1 MRFIAVA
8 GVIAVVF
15 ASANLPLASAHAA
28 VDQTTDQCFT
38 TPGGAVDI
46 TYAGPVGQSFR
57 PTRAR
62 LTGVDIALQ
71 DFDVDSVNPTV
82 RIQIREGTISGL
94 VVGQTTSVVPDG
106 INQEWWHIDFPTD
119 VLVTPGNTYVIHVSL
134 VGVGQNLVIFHTGP
148 PDPYVDGSWI
158 FQGSESPHVDL
169 CFATYGKG
177 KPHRR

>member
-134 VGVGQNLVIFHTGP
+134 VGVGQNLVIDEADAQRLAAAGVEFAYLHDHQM
-148 PDPYVDGSWI
+148 PDG
-158 FQGSESPHVDL
+158 E
-169 CFATYGKG
+169 
-177 KPHRR
+177 HRLVTVPVN